1 MRWNSQSNMAL
12 QANMAW
18 TTSKPG
24 RAWNLGTDGGCYNHV
39 FPFPP
44 GQPCLRAWNSSWLNG
59 TTLGNQALNLIL
71 YEHFVFVRITSF
83 NGAIK
88 LFVFMNVCIYVI
100 TKWKKLITNLS
111 LHNSGI
117 HFSMPIF
124 ATETF
129 SSFSYG
135 TTARSLYFNYF
146 L

>member
-1 MRWNSQSNMAL
+1 MDKLQTRESMEPRYWWRMLQPRVSFPARPAL
-12 QANMAW
+12 PSGM
-18 TTSKPG
+18 K
-24 RAWNLGTDGGCYNHV
+24 L
-39 FPFPP
+39 
-44 GQPCLRAWNSSWLNG
+44 LLAWNSFWLNG
-59 TTLGNQALNLIL
+59 TTLGNQVLKLIL
-71 YEHFVFVRITSF
+71 YEHFVIVRITSF

-88 LFVFMNVCIYVI
+88 LYVFMNVCVYVI